1 MSIRRQRQTSVLAE
15 KLSFLKTEM
24 EKHEKDLVFQQN
36 QMESASKRATDQRR
50 RLTEYQNALQKFDK
64 ECHQKSQSGIW
75 ITGSEHE
82 YLYDYRLKI
91 ERNIEAANA
100 ALEIATE
107 TFQTEKE
114 NRIANMRRIAQLKAS
129 MTTLQQDIDRLS
141 TGLRKNLLAQCID
154 ELRKGRKRNVEPI
167 QSRLYL

>member
-15 KLSFLKTEM
+15 KLAFLKTEM
-24 EKHEKDLVFQQN
+24 EKHEKDLAFQQS
-36 QMESASKRATDQRR
+36 QMESASKRTSDQRK
-50 RLTEYQNALQKFDK
+50 RLAEHQNALQKFDK
-64 ECHQKSQSGIW
+64 ECRQKSESGLW

-82 YLYDYRLKI
+82 KLYNSRMKI
-91 ERNIEAANA
+91 ERNIEAASA

-107 TFQTEKE
+107 TYQTEKE
-114 NRIANMRRIAQLKAS
+114 NRIANMRRIAQIKAS
-129 MTTLQQDIDRLS
+129 MTTLQQDMDRLS
-141 TGLRKNLLAQCID
+141 AGMRKNILAQCID